1 MSSPSQLKL
10 FATRRLTSRLTRAIP
25 WVGAAIA
32 LVTLGSSIRRKG
44 FFGGALDTALDFTPG
59 VGTVKN
65 LAEAARG
72 RDFIIEKAARERRR
86 AARLT
91 AAAAAGD
98 SPIPMIPGTREKT
111 QPSF

>member
-1 MSSPSQLKL
+1 MSTQTQLSQ
-10 FATRRLTSRLTRAIP
+10 FAKRRLTKRLTRAIP

-32 LVTLGSSIRRKG
+32 LATLGSSIRRKG
-44 FFGGALDTALDFTPG
+44 LFGGALDTALDFTPG

-65 LAEAARG
+65 LMEAGRG
-72 RDFIIEKAARERRR
+72 RDFILEKVERERRR

>member
-1 MSSPSQLKL
+1 MASPTQLSL

-44 FFGGALDTALDFTPG
+44 FFGGTIDTALNFTPG

-65 LAEAARG
+65 LVEAGRG
-72 RDFIIEKAARERRR
+72 RDFILEKTEREKRR

-91 AAAAAGD
+91 AASAAGD